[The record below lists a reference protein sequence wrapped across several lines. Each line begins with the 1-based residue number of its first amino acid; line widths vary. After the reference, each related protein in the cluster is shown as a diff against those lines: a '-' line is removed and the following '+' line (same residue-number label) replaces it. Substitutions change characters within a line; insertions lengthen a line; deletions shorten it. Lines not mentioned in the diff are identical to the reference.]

1 MNYLD
6 SNSELLRGDWK
17 GEFDVEQERNSEGG
31 IEKGRKSKE

>member
-17 GEFDVEQERNSEGG
+17 GEFDVEQERNSKGEL
-31 IEKGRKSKE
+31 EKGRKSKE